1 MLALLVF
8 GCEEGC
14 GVCVGFAFELIFG
27 LLAFGLLELCAPE
40 LNVRICEPRF
50 NFSLLR
56 RLVATDL
63 FNLRAL
69 LNISDSRQKKIIVS
83 RVASSV
89 SSKGDKRSRIS
100 SLKVF
105 MESKEISQDF
115 M

>member
-1 MLALLVF
+1 MLLGEEFMLALLVF

-50 NFSLLR
+50 NFSLRR

-69 LNISDSRQKKIIVS
+69 LNISDSRQKKI
-83 RVASSV
+83 
-89 SSKGDKRSRIS
+89 
-100 SLKVF
+100 VF
-105 MESKEISQDF
+105 LVWLRLYHQKETRDQEHYH
-115 M
+115 